1 RGVELTPST
10 PAGRG
15 VLACAD
21 PQERRAYCLRH
32 AGSRACAGHQ
42 RRSGGEPRGCVHSR
56 HGRHGVVS
64 SVATMAHALL
74 YLRGTSLAGR
84 VKSRLRRLKQ
94 PKYLAGALV
103 GAAYVYF
110 SFVRR
115 AHGPYSGHGSSP
127 SVPGFSREVFAFC
140 PELAALALL
149 VILVVNWATPRQAS
163 LAFSEAE
170 IAFLFPAPVNR
181 RLLVHY

>member
-32 AGSRACAGHQ
+32 AGSRACAVQQ

-56 HGRHGVVS
+56 HGRHGVVR

-115 AHGPYSGHGSSP
+115 AHGPYAGHGSS
-127 SVPGFSREVFAFC
+127 SRVPGSTI
-140 PELAALALL
+140 ELIEFYLYAKLM
-149 VILVVNWATPRQAS
+149 
-163 LAFSEAE
+163 
-170 IAFLFPAPVNR
+170 
-181 RLLVHY
+181 RLLIVFLSNRASS